1 MFSLKGK
8 QFRQN
13 EGSSGNK
20 YSVEEDNCEESPEE
34 ELSSCD
40 EDNLST
46 RSNNNAVITATPLA
60 VGKEVVP
67 GILVS

>member
-60 VGKEVVP
+60 GGKEVVP